1 MREAFMRA
9 ALGEAAQALAL
20 GEVPAAAD
28 RLWVAPEGYK
38 SRVLEMLERERA
50 KGGEG
55 FVAIKVNSLN
65 DIDVMSALIDCSRA
79 GVTVELYIRGICCLC
94 PGIPGYTDNITVRS
108 VVGRYLEHSR
118 IFVFGRGAEQRIFMG
133 SGDLLNRNTR
143 RRVECFIEA
152 VTPETREPLLEI
164 MEALRQDRENGWV
177 MQSDGSYILEE
188 GGEGTSSQD
197 RLYRYFSE
205 RIVENDP
212 EPTREEETKQ
222 AKKNGFFAG
231 LLRLFG
237 WK

>member
-1 MREAFMRA
+1 
-9 ALGEAAQALAL
+9 
-20 GEVPAAAD
+20 
-28 RLWVAPEGYK
+28 
-38 SRVLEMLERERA
+38 
-50 KGGEG
+50 
-55 FVAIKVNSLN
+55 
-65 DIDVMSALIDCSRA
+65 
-79 GVTVELYIRGICCLC
+79 
-94 PGIPGYTDNITVRS
+94 
-108 VVGRYLEHSR
+108 
-118 IFVFGRGAEQRIFMG
+118 
-133 SGDLLNRNTR
+133 
-143 RRVECFIEA
+143 
-152 VTPETREPLLEI
+152 

-212 EPTREEETKQ
+212 EPTREEETEQ

>member
-1 MREAFMRA
+1 M
-9 ALGEAAQALAL
+9 
-20 GEVPAAAD
+20 
-28 RLWVAPEGYK
+28 
-38 SRVLEMLERERA
+38 
-50 KGGEG
+50 
-55 FVAIKVNSLN
+55 
-65 DIDVMSALIDCSRA
+65 
-79 GVTVELYIRGICCLC
+79 
-94 PGIPGYTDNITVRS
+94 
-108 VVGRYLEHSR
+108 
-118 IFVFGRGAEQRIFMG
+118 
-133 SGDLLNRNTR
+133 
-143 RRVECFIEA
+143 ECFIEA

-188 GGEGTSSQD
+188 GGKGTSSQD

-212 EPTREEETKQ
+212 EPTREEETEQ